1 MKGSQ
6 LVPATEE
13 QSRSVAVEPVGTD
26 LSPTVQVSLAKR
38 IIHPKTNKVVCLA
51 AQTTVPIA
59 DDELASVSDLALRLS
74 DGTNVRLSMSF
85 FDDSVSNGFNPTFK
99 QHFGST
105 SKRST
110 NFRSN
115 DVVHEGF
122 VQEVRSSY
130 DPDRYETHRAPD
142 DSWRLWLVFAG
153 ICAVS
158 LGSFFYFLPG
168 EFQQSASRFEQSAA
182 KILAALPKTATPTA
196 VASPPLLHNGKA
208 KLATQAKSATT
219 DKTGKAAKNKSNTSK
234 ALGSNK
240 GAASNKASVSSK
252 NSGKSSRSNNR
263 KSENNNGSYELASP
277 ETAWGKTSKS
287 RYTSKNILVPPPPPT
302 MAFPAAQMQMFNFA
316 PYMVPDA
323 MPPAAVKAV
332 NKPKSSGALPPAPTA
347 ALTAPTP
354 APAPTPV
361 KSQNVRYAEVSK
373 SLKPAAAS
381 SRNIFTDNDDAPA
394 TTSSAIT
401 TSAPIPGSVQQS
413 NQIPLERISL
423 P

>member
-59 DDELASVSDLALRLS
+59 EDELASVSDLALRLS

-85 FDDSVSNGFNPTFK
+85 FDDAVSNGFNPTFK

-110 NFRSN
+110 NFRTN
-115 DVVHEGF
+115 DVHEGF

-182 KILAALPKTATPTA
+182 KILAALPKTAAPAA
-196 VASPPLLHNGKA
+196 VASPPLLHNGNA
-208 KLATQAKSATT
+208 KLATQTKSATT

-240 GAASNKASVSSK
+240 GVASNKALASSK
-252 NSGKSSRSNNR
+252 NTGTSSRFSGR
-263 KSENNNGSYELASP
+263 KTANTNAFYELASP
-277 ETAWGKTSKS
+277 ETAWVKPSKS
-287 RYTSKNILVPPPPPT
+287 RNSSKNILVPPPPPT

-323 MPPAAVKAV
+323 MPPDAVKAV
-332 NKPKSSGALPPAPTA
+332 NKPQSSSASPP
-347 ALTAPTP
+347 APTP
-354 APAPTPV
+354 APAPAPA
-361 KSQNVRYAEVSK
+361 KSQNIRYAEVSK